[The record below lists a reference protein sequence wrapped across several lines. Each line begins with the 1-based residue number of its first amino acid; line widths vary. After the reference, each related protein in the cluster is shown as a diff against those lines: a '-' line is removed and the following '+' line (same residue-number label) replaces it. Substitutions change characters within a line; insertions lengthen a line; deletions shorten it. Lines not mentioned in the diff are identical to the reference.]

1 MLCIGISDD
10 GKAVGIEDDFKLLGA
25 GMQNQDGWELMLR
38 DLIKTRFHERG
49 AVNDYVYP
57 VFVTDDKTISRLEIT
72 PRKKLSLLKYG
83 SRCTLYKRQ
92 GNRTVEVPLEE
103 IEEFFQLRRN
113 F

>member
-1 MLCIGISDD
+1 VLCIGISDD

-25 GMQNQDGWELMLR
+25 GKQNQDGW
-38 DLIKTRFHERG
+38 
-49 AVNDYVYP
+49 
-57 VFVTDDKTISRLEIT
+57 DKTISRLEIT